1 MTDFFKKLLDTR
13 EKSVDAVVFFTLI
26 GVCAIVVYGLVQV
39 CLDFKD
45 FHISD
50 FGSSFAFL
58 FTGSG
63 IHATGAGMQNKMTPP
78 DGK

>member
-1 MTDFFKKLLDTR
+1 MNDFFKKLFDIR
-13 EKSVDAVVFFTLI
+13 EKSVDACVFFTLI
-26 GVCAIVVYGLVQV
+26 GVCAIVLYGLVQV

-50 FGSSFAFL
+50 FGSAFAFL

-63 IHATGAGMQNKMTPP
+63 IHATGTGMQSKMSPQDTQ
-78 DGK
+78 